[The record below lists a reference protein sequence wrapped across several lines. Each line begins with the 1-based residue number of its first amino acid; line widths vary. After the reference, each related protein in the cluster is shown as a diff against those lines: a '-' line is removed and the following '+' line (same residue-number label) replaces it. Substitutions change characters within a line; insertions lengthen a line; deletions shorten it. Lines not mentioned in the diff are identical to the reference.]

1 MTIDVANFLRS
12 NPIYKIITKCKA
24 CNGRRKFYKTT
35 NVEEGEEEELLDIE
49 VDETIEEVDINDCP
63 GLITKDSS
71 NRRHA
76 PFLREEQVDKSQQ
89 LASSRI
95 QKLKDVSIN
104 EDNRRMTRS
113 IWNKSNQNITHRNKR
128 ANERS
133 KEEKAER
140 NKRKLEK
147 RLMQSKAVRAYEKAH
162 GPILLNCEDTASVS
176 SVLLSENAEIRWTDK
191 RKFEKIK
198 DIVKL

>member
-35 NVEEGEEEELLDIE
+35 KVEEGEEEELLDIE

-76 PFLREEQVDKSQQ
+76 PFLREEQVDK
-89 LASSRI
+89 
-95 QKLKDVSIN
+95 VNNIN
-104 EDNRRMTRS
+104 
-113 IWNKSNQNITHRNKR
+113 
-128 ANERS
+128 
-133 KEEKAER
+133 
-140 NKRKLEK
+140 
-147 RLMQSKAVRAYEKAH
+147 
-162 GPILLNCEDTASVS
+162 
-176 SVLLSENAEIRWTDK
+176 
-191 RKFEKIK
+191 F
-198 DIVKL
+198 